1 MIIYQMNENVLV
13 QNDLNNELIDWFQI
27 RNIQLNYSNL
37 NWKLI
42 RILVISIIH
51 FLKKSSFYMNIDKIY
66 EYWLKILTK
75 YISYKYF
82 S

>member
-1 MIIYQMNENVLV
+1 MIIYKMNENVLV

-27 RNIQLNYSNL
+27 RDIQLNYSNL

-51 FLKKSSFYMNIDKIY
+51 FLKNLPFIWQNIV
-66 EYWLKILTK
+66 
-75 YISYKYF
+75 SYKYF

>member
-51 FLKKSSFYMNIDKIY
+51 FLKNLPFIWQNIV
-66 EYWLKILTK
+66 
-75 YISYKYF
+75 SYKYF

>member
-27 RNIQLNYSNL
+27 RNIQLYYCNL

-51 FLKKSSFYMNIDKIY
+51 FLKNLPFIWQNIV
-66 EYWLKILTK
+66 
-75 YISYKYF
+75 SYKYF

>member
-1 MIIYQMNENVLV
+1 MIIYKMNENVLV

-51 FLKKSSFYMNIDKIY
+51 FLKNLPFIWQNIV
-66 EYWLKILTK
+66 
-75 YISYKYF
+75 SYKYF

>member
-13 QNDLNNELIDWFQI
+13 KNDLNNELIDWFQI
-27 RNIQLNYSNL
+27 RNIQLYYCNL

-51 FLKKSSFYMNIDKIY
+51 FLKNLPFIWQNIV
-66 EYWLKILTK
+66 
-75 YISYKYF
+75 SYKYF